1 MSKNGLDLRKKYYFI
16 LDCETATLPYSDNF
30 IGNVKKKVA
39 IAKPLIYDIGWQI
52 VDRRGIVHITRSY
65 LVTEIF
71 SVPSV
76 FNTAYYK
83 DKRPLYL
90 EKLRKHEIEIKCW
103 EEIVKQML
111 YDLAFADSVGAYNS
125 MFDFKKAIQF
135 TDEYVSH
142 LYADDYDVWEQSQKE
157 IIDYLANGGKLSTNN
172 TFDSTTFELRGNK
185 YPLFDIWGLACIHL
199 LDNDDFRQTCKD
211 NKWYTASGKYYST
224 TAETTYRYI
233 TEQTEFEESHTAIE
247 DVIIEHK
254 IFQKILQKTKNKFEM
269 GIIYFPFK
277 LIGTV
282 PLNEEG
288 E

>member
-1 MSKNGLDLRKKYYFI
+1 MGKNELDLRRKYYFI
-16 LDCETATLPYSDNF
+16 LDCETATLPYADNF
-30 IGNVKKKVA
+30 SGLIKKKIA

-52 VDRRGIVHITRSY
+52 VDRRGTVHITRSY
-65 LVTEIF
+65 LVAEIF

-103 EEIVKQML
+103 EDIVKQML
-111 YDLAFADSVGAYNS
+111 HDLAYIDSTGAYNS

-142 LYADDYDVWEQSQKE
+142 LYAEDYEIWENNQKE
-157 IIDYLANGGKLSTNN
+157 MIDYIASGGKLSSDG
-172 TFDSTTFELRGNK
+172 TFDPSTFEFRGNK
-185 YPLFDIWGLACIHL
+185 YPLFDIWGLACVHL
-199 LDNDDFRQTCKD
+199 LNNDEFRETCKA
-211 NKWYTASGKYYST
+211 NEWYTASGKYFST
-224 TAETTYRYI
+224 TAEVAYRFI
-233 TEQTEFEESHTAIE
+233 TERTDFEESHTAIE
-247 DVIIEHK
+247 DVIIEHE
-254 IFQKILQKTKNKFEM
+254 IFHKVLEKTKNKFEM

-277 LIGTV
+277 LIGEV
-282 PLNEEG
+282 PPNEEG